1 MRTIEYASELDP
13 LLEMSLPT
21 NWITAVV
28 LEPGH
33 LLSESDLPEDR
44 LLGQLLSGG
53 EDETV
58 VATQLRFLYY
68 RGIDPDRRGLS
79 RDNQISVSYDVETEQ
94 YELSTRLSETTV
106 RTPDAATDWI
116 EDQFIA
122 VETFADTYQVLI
134 DLADDI
140 HGLGRTGVRGL
151 VETFETLDAIREADG
166 GALADVPHVDTENAT
181 ALQTA
186 LDNLDSTGDDD
197 PTPLEL
203 ALRTHDGPLILDLQE
218 GPISGELVPSDASE
232 PKYISE
238 GFGPDQS
245 ESDNRVLSDG

>member
-13 LLEMSLPT
+13 LLEVSLPAD
-21 NWITAVV
+21 WIAAVV

-53 EDETV
+53 DEVV
-58 VATQLRFLYY
+58 VATRLRFLYY
-68 RGIDPDRRGLS
+68 RGIDPDRRNLS
-79 RDNQISVSYDVETEQ
+79 RDNHISASYDVESKQ
-94 YELSTRLSETTV
+94 YELSTRLAETTV
-106 RTPDAATDWI
+106 QTADAATDWI
-116 EDQFIA
+116 DDQFIA

-134 DLADDI
+134 DLADNI

-151 VETFETLDAIREADG
+151 VETFETLNAIREADV
-166 GALADVPHVDTENAT
+166 GALADVPHVDNENAT

-186 LDNLDSTGDDD
+186 LDNLDSVGDDD
-197 PTPLEL
+197 PTLLEL
-203 ALRTHDGPLILDLQE
+203 ALRAHAGPLILDLQE

-238 GFGPDQS
+238 GFGPAQPD
-245 ESDNRVLSDG
+245 SDNGVNTDG